1 MRPRNL
7 GKKINSSGDEMFPFL
22 RNDTLLYFA
31 SNGHIGMGGL
41 DLYRVTIKNDS
52 AVSEVENMAYPI
64 NTSFDDFGIVFHPQ
78 LFESGFFSS
87 NRAGGRGN
95 EDIYSFSLPP
105 IEFNLK
111 GLVIDEYSL
120 QPIKDLEVKLKDNLG
135 NVNTAKS
142 NSNGQFIFS
151 SASLNKGKAYEILIE
166 KENYFSQKLEVST
179 KGLEHS
185 KTFELSVKLMRI
197 PEKPILL
204 PEILFDLAK
213 WDLKPKYED
222 SLRGLIRTL
231 DANQGLI
238 IELAAHT
245 DAQGNA
251 EQNDIL
257 SQKRAESVVEYLI
270 LRGIDP
276 ARLVA
281 KGYGE
286 RAPRTIEKTLHK
298 NGLIIEEGTL
308 LSENYIDNLPENQKQ
323 AAHELNRRIEFKVLA
338 RNYKTID
345 YREQETTKTVDIVE
359 KGMENVI
366 AVTLLSKDIWEMN
379 GKINNFPDRLIYTPL
394 TNLNTISVE
403 FALKLLSD
411 GIISKTDF
419 EGNSESL
426 IQVGN
431 IAHKSIINIRELTI
445 GNKKIENVKVWVWH
459 NSVYP
464 ILLNT
469 ETLNRFGKPEF
480 DTKTNKILI
489 FK

>member
-1 MRPRNL
+1 
-7 GKKINSSGDEMFPFL
+7 
-22 RNDTLLYFA
+22 
-31 SNGHIGMGGL
+31 
-41 DLYRVTIKNDS
+41 
-52 AVSEVENMAYPI
+52 
-64 NTSFDDFGIVFHPQ
+64 
-78 LFESGFFSS
+78 
-87 NRAGGRGN
+87 
-95 EDIYSFSLPP
+95 
-105 IEFNLK
+105 
-111 GLVIDEYSL
+111 
-120 QPIKDLEVKLKDNLG
+120 
-135 NVNTAKS
+135 
-142 NSNGQFIFS
+142 
-151 SASLNKGKAYEILIE
+151 
-166 KENYFSQKLEVST
+166 
-179 KGLEHS
+179 
-185 KTFELSVKLMRI
+185 
-197 PEKPILL
+197 LL

-359 KGMENVI
+359 KGMENAI

-445 GNKKIENVKVWVWH
+445 GNKKIDNVKVWVWH